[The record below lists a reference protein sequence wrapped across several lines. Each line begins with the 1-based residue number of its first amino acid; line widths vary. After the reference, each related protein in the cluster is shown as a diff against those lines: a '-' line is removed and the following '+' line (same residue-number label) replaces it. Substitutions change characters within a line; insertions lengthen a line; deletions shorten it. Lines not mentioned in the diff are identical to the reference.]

1 MPEDEGA
8 VAAIAT
14 TGSPLQQALRLREYR
29 LLLGTQLAVGLTQPL
44 LFFTQ
49 GWYVTIAA
57 PEGKAVIYLGAL
69 GASRGLAFLAYVLF
83 GGAFA
88 DRFPRRQVLIVS
100 QFVSLLMT
108 VGIGSLLL
116 VPAVN
121 AGEGWRLPMMIGLFA
136 TFGLV
141 QGQDGP
147 TRTSMLRDV
156 VPAEVMASAL
166 SFFFMIVS
174 AALLIAAPFSG
185 WSLEHLGV
193 GTTYLLSALGPA
205 AILLCV
211 LPMKAA
217 GLAADPDAQR
227 ESVWSNLRGGLQVL
241 AEEPAVRWTVLLTWL
256 STAAGLSVMGVLI
269 GAWVKDILHMGASG
283 WGTLALFWGIG
294 SVISTT
300 FLMTRPTLKHR
311 GWLFLGSCAGLG
323 VAVLGFSLSRAIP
336 IAFAFNGLA
345 GVTFMILNT
354 VSGAIVQAMV
364 PNRVLGR
371 VTGLLLLGGGL
382 MQVTGLLVGLLAV
395 AIGIERTYPI
405 AASVILG
412 ATALVALRQRPLRDL
427 D

>member
-1 MPEDEGA
+1 M
-8 VAAIAT
+8 AAIAT

-69 GASRGLAFLAYVLF
+69 GATRGLAFLAYVLF

-100 QFVSLLMT
+100 QSVSFAMT
-108 VGIGSLLL
+108 LAIGLLLL
-116 VPAVN
+116 VPAVD
-121 AGEGWRLPMMIGLFA
+121 AGEGWRLPVMIGLFA

-147 TRTSMLRDV
+147 TRTAMLRDV
-156 VPAEVMASAL
+156 VPQDTLASAIP
-166 SFFFMIVS
+166 FFFMILSVG
-174 AALLIAAPFSG
+174 LLFAAPFSG
-185 WSLEHLGV
+185 WSLEHLGI
-193 GTTYLLSALGPA
+193 GTTYLLSAIGPA

-211 LPMKAA
+211 LPMRSAVI
-217 GLAADPDAQR
+217 AADPDAQR
-227 ESVWSNLRGGLQVL
+227 ESVWENLRVGLRIL
-241 AEEPAVRWTVLLTWL
+241 AEQPAVRWTVLLTWL

-269 GAWVKDILHMGASG
+269 GAWVKDVLLLGASG
-283 WGTLALFWGIG
+283 WGTMALFWGLG
-294 SVISTT
+294 SLMSTT
-300 FLMTRPTLKHR
+300 FLMTRPSLKHR
-311 GWLFLGSCAGLG
+311 GWLFLGACAGLG
-323 VAVLGFSLSRAIP
+323 VAVLGFSLSRTLP
-336 IAFAFNGLA
+336 LAFAFNGMA
-345 GVTFMILNT
+345 GVMFMIVNT
-354 VSGAIVQAMV
+354 VSVAIVQAMV

-382 MQVTGLLVGLLAV
+382 MQVTGLFVGLLA
-395 AIGIERTYPI
+395 ASIGIERTYPI
-405 AASVILG
+405 AALVILSAAG
-412 ATALVALRQRPLRDL
+412 LVALRQRPLRTL

>member
-1 MPEDEGA
+1 M
-8 VAAIAT
+8 AAIGT

-108 VGIGSLLL
+108 LGIGALLL
-116 VPAVN
+116 VPRVN
-121 AGEGWRLPMMIGLFA
+121 DGEGWILLMMIGLFA

-156 VPAEVMASAL
+156 VPEVAMASAL

-193 GTTYLLSALGPA
+193 GTTYLISAAGPA
-205 AILLCV
+205 TILLCA

-217 GLAADPDAQR
+217 SMAADPTAQR
-227 ESVWSNLRGGLQVL
+227 ESVWSNLRSGLQVL

-283 WGTLALFWGIG
+283 WGTLALFWGLG

-300 FLMTRPTLKHR
+300 FLMTRSTLKHR

-323 VAVLGFSLSRAIP
+323 AAVLGFSFSRAIP
-336 IAFAFNGLA
+336 IAFAFNGLV
-345 GVTFMILNT
+345 GVTFMVMNT
-354 VSGAIVQAMV
+354 VSVAIVQAMV

-382 MQVTGLLVGLLAV
+382 MQVTGLFVGLMAA

-405 AASVILG
+405 AACVILA
-412 ATALVALRQRPLRDL
+412 ATALVALRQRPLRTL

>member
-1 MPEDEGA
+1 M
-8 VAAIAT
+8 AAIAT
-14 TGSPLQQALRLREYR
+14 TTGSPLRQALRLREYR
-29 LLLGTQLAVGLTQPL
+29 LLLGTQLAVGLTQPM

-49 GWYVTIAA
+49 GWYVTTAA

-69 GASRGLAFLAYVLF
+69 GASRGIAFLTYVLF

-100 QFVSLLMT
+100 QFVSLAMT
-108 VGIGSLLL
+108 LAIGTLLL
-116 VPAVN
+116 VPSVN
-121 AGEGWRLPMMIGLFA
+121 DGDGWLLPLMIVLFA

-156 VPAEVMASAL
+156 VPADALASAL

-185 WSLEHLGV
+185 WSIGHLGI
-193 GTTYLLSALGPA
+193 GTTYLISAAGPT
-205 AILLCV
+205 AILLCAF
-211 LPMKAA
+211 PMKSA
-217 GLAADPDAQR
+217 GMAADPDAQR
-227 ESVWSNLRGGLQVL
+227 ESVWENLKGGLQVL
-241 AEEPAVRWTVLLTWL
+241 AEEPAVRWTVLLTWI
-256 STAAGLSVMGVLI
+256 STAAGLSVMGILI
-269 GAWVKDILHMGASG
+269 GAWVKDILFMDAGG

-294 SVISTT
+294 SVVSTT
-300 FLMTRPTLKHR
+300 FLMTRPSLHHR
-311 GWLFLGSCAGLG
+311 GWLFLGACGGLG
-323 VAVLGFSLSRAIP
+323 LAVLGFSFTRVIP
-336 IAFAFNGLA
+336 VAFAFNAMAGLS
-345 GVTFMILNT
+345 FMVLNT
-354 VSGAIVQAMV
+354 VGIGIVQAMV

-382 MQVTGLLVGLLAV
+382 MQVTGLLVGLLAA

-405 AASVILG
+405 AAFVIISV
-412 ATALVALRQRPLRDL
+412 AALVTLRQRPLRDL

>member
-1 MPEDEGA
+1 MCA

-14 TGSPLQQALRLREYR
+14 TGSPLRQALRLREYR

-69 GASRGLAFLAYVLF
+69 GASRGLAFLTYVLF
-83 GGAFA
+83 GGTFA
-88 DRFPRRQVLIVS
+88 DRFPRRRVLIVS
-100 QFVSLLMT
+100 QFVSLVMT
-108 VGIGSLLL
+108 VTIGMLLL
-116 VPAVN
+116 VPAVRD
-121 AGEGWRLPMMIGLFA
+121 GEGWLLPLMIGLFA

-156 VPAEVMASAL
+156 VPEALLSSAL
-166 SFFFMIVS
+166 SLFFMIVS
-174 AALLIAAPFSG
+174 AALLLAAPFSG

-193 GTTYLLSALGPA
+193 GATYLISATGPA
-205 AILLCV
+205 VILLCA
-211 LPMKAA
+211 LPMNSA
-217 GLAADPDAQR
+217 GSAADPDAHH
-227 ESVWSNLRGGLQVL
+227 ESVWENLLGGLDVL
-241 AEEPAVRWTVLLTWL
+241 AKQPAVRWTVLLTWL

-269 GAWVKDILHMGASG
+269 GAWVKDILHLGASG
-283 WGTLALFWGIG
+283 WGTLALFWGVG

-300 FLMTRPTLKHR
+300 YLMTRPSLRHR
-311 GWLFLGSCAGLG
+311 GWLFLGACGGLG
-323 VAVLGFSLSRAIP
+323 AAVLGFSLTRTVP
-336 IAFAFNGLA
+336 IAFAFNALA
-345 GVTFMILNT
+345 GVTFMVMNT
-354 VSGAIVQAMV
+354 VGVGIVQAMV

-382 MQVTGLLVGLLAV
+382 MQVTGLLVGLLA
-395 AIGIERTYPI
+395 AAAGIERTYTI
-405 AASVILG
+405 AALVII
-412 ATALVALRQRPLRDL
+412 TASTLVTLRQRPLREL